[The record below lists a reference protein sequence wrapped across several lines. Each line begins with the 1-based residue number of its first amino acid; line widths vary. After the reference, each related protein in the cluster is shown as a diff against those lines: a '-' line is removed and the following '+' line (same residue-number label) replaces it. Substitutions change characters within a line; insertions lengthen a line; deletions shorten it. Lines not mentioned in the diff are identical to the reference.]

1 LTCNPSL
8 SIAPTATKGDN
19 VVCFDKD
26 EKMLEQLKKDQRAVG
41 ERLAA
46 MAVDVTD
53 INAVAAGVD
62 IAVAK

>member
-1 LTCNPSL
+1 
-8 SIAPTATKGDN
+8 
-19 VVCFDKD
+19 VCFDKD

>member
-1 LTCNPSL
+1 M
-8 SIAPTATKGDN
+8 
-19 VVCFDKD
+19 CFDKD

-53 INAVAAGVD
+53 TNAVAAGVD